1 MELNPAMPLG
11 AMGIDIAARL
21 LTGTVVGLVLG
32 IEREVK
38 GFSAGLRT
46 HGFVALSASL
56 MTVTALVLFYQLG
69 GRESRLDPLRVI
81 EGMAAAIGII
91 AAGLIIVRGDNVK
104 NLTSAA
110 HIWLTATLGIAS
122 GAGLYPIVLLG
133 AVLALA
139 LLIVVGL
146 AEKRLPG
153 SRHADD
159 DE

>member
-1 MELNPAMPLG
+1 MELNPSMPIS
-11 AMGIDIAARL
+11 AMGMDIAARL
-21 LTGTVVGLVLG
+21 LVGVGVGLLLG

-38 GFSAGLRT
+38 GFDAGLRT

-56 MTVTALVLFYQLG
+56 MTVTSLILYYQLG
-69 GRESRLDPLRVI
+69 GLNSQVDPLRVI

-122 GAGLYPIVLLG
+122 GAGLYPIVAVG
-133 AVLALA
+133 TVLALI
-139 LLIVVGL
+139 LLTMVGA
-146 AEKRLPG
+146 AEKWLPR
-153 SRHADD
+153 SNRDRQ
-159 DE
+159 

>member
-1 MELNPAMPLG
+1 MELNPWMPFD
-11 AMGIDIAARL
+11 AMGLDIFVRL
-21 LTGTVVGLVLG
+21 LTGTCVGMLLG
-32 IEREVK
+32 IERELK
-38 GFSAGLRT
+38 GFDAGLRT
-46 HGFVALSASL
+46 HGFVALSAAL
-56 MTVTALVLFYQLG
+56 MTVTALVLYYQLG

-122 GAGLYPIVLLG
+122 GAGLYPIVLVG

-139 LLIVVGL
+139 LLILVGM
-146 AEKRLPG
+146 AEKWLPR
-153 SRHADD
+153 SQNAD
-159 DE
+159 E

>member
-1 MELNPAMPLG
+1 MELNPSMPIS
-11 AMGIDIAARL
+11 AMGMDIAARL
-21 LTGTVVGLVLG
+21 LVGVGVGLLLG

-38 GFSAGLRT
+38 GFDAGLRT

-56 MTVTALVLFYQLG
+56 MTVTSLILYYQLG
-69 GRESRLDPLRVI
+69 GLNSQVDPLRVI

-122 GAGLYPIVLLG
+122 GAGLYPIVAVG
-133 AVLALA
+133 TVLALI
-139 LLIVVGL
+139 LLTMVGA
-146 AEKRLPG
+146 AEKWLPR
-153 SRHADD
+153 SNRDR
-159 DE
+159 E

>member
-11 AMGIDIAARL
+11 ALGADIMARL
-21 LTGTVVGLVLG
+21 LIGTGVGLLLG

-38 GFSAGLRT
+38 GFDAGLRT
-46 HGFVALSASL
+46 HGFVALSAAL
-56 MTVTALVLFYQLG
+56 MTVTALTLFYQMG
-69 GRESRLDPLRVI
+69 GPASRLDPLRVI

-122 GAGLYPIVLLG
+122 GAGFYPIVLVG
-133 AVLALA
+133 AIIALV
-139 LLIVVGL
+139 LLIMVGA
-146 AEKRLPG
+146 AEKWLPRSDRG
-153 SRHADD
+153 H
-159 DE
+159 E